1 IKQLNVQHIEKP
13 RLIHNLNSTWVKPVE
28 IINEPR
34 CIAVDEGGSR
44 LFLSDTN
51 HHRII
56 IGSSPGFEDGEFESA
71 KLMRPAASF
80 YHDGEDCL
88 YIVDSEPKITKAYG
102 DSSPT
107 QTHGFFGRPC
117 GQWRGKGM
125 PDINTSFC
133 GILVEDELWNFVDDG
148 FEFRSYQRRH
158 QSGDILS
165 EIHADHV
172 QRFSLLPGRVDIQLN
187 VDIPEDT
194 ELVEPLHENCIWR
207 QARGTATEVS
217 QEESR
222 AASAEKVGVA
232 QQFYNDLDSLAFST
246 PELESSTEKEQTTS
260 GKVLGGRLCIECAV
274 NTSPGTSEVF
284 ISAALY
290 LKLRKSVH
298 KMEEK
303 TARMADVLLRAE
315 TRNLRNNP
323 GIQFLSTTNTDLGQL
338 IFMRPLHV
346 RLHIECRDHP
356 KADNGRDIILTDSSI
371 EVNVA
376 LN

>member
-1 IKQLNVQHIEKP
+1 
-13 RLIHNLNSTWVKPVE
+13 
-28 IINEPR
+28 

-133 GILVEDELWNFVDDG
+133 GILVEDELWNFVDYG

-165 EIHADHV
+165 GIHADHV
-172 QRFSLLPGRVDIQLN
+172 QRFSLLPGRIDIQLN

-194 ELVEPLHENCIWR
+194 ELVEPLHKNCIWR

-217 QEESR
+217 QEENR
-222 AASAEKVGVA
+222 AASAEKVSEFAELVNSFTKNLSIKKLELFLDHTEFQWPKSSVGVA

-246 PELESSTEKEQTTS
+246 PEIESSTEKEQTTS
-260 GKVLGGRLCIECAV
+260 GNVLGGRLCIDCAV

-290 LKLRKSVH
+290 LKLKKSGH

-303 TARMADVLLRAE
+303 TARMADVLLPAE
-315 TRNLRNNP
+315 TGNLRNNP

-338 IFMRPLHV
+338 IFMRPLH
-346 RLHIECRDHP
+346 IYN
-356 KADNGRDIILTDSSI
+356 NGY
-371 EVNVA
+371 
-376 LN
+376 